1 MASMFAHP
9 LLFYMPLV
17 SSVLA
22 NSPFKATSSSYGF
35 EVEATGAGTKLK
47 YIDPGTNAQGA
58 TLNNPHVKVEDASLN
73 MALITPVLASIISK
87 HPKLSVEGD
96 SKSYTYTLKK
106 SNKRD
111 KTSTKGIIWRS
122 NIMQA
127 SKAANRAKPRQ
138 HINQNQGY
146 TSNPPDEPP
155 ELDIPIELGI
165 EKTENEK
172 EKEEPDKN
180 PHINDGNTCDEKSCN
195 NDEQIDSINTVGSG
209 EETPLFSGDERLEQ
223 NNTIEAL
230 KTSSGR
236 GELKGENELEF
247 QPKAPEIPIELGLAI
262 EEDNDSENAQ
272 AVVECQGRRK
282 PCQKNCAK
290 SKSCPPNESPPE
302 PDIPIELGSNIFETG
317 VPHNAED
324 FEVGDDEIMY
334 LPHSFLPTDFVLIDE
349 SENFAKNP
357 GGSVEL
363 FDTRSKINDKSE
375 YYAEAQKQNQINDNQ
390 PIRLKDKQPFK
401 TKLERTSNDDGDF
414 DGELLTSAVDDFEV
428 QSKHN
433 GVSSAYSRKKRSL
446 VSEKESVG
454 DGQNNS
460 DKYMERNDVTK
471 KTFEN
476 IKQSE
481 EKIYGDNTKLRDTV
495 AKTNSEAGVK
505 RSFTG
510 KDKPLQGYMQK
521 LADDVRSVMGEAK
534 SVLRNTGRVV
544 HGLKRVI
551 SGATV
556 LTSFTNNAVKF
567 AKYFSME
574 PDNST
579 IDYLEEKAVVALL
592 ESQKAAQEAKN
603 AARLAKFASEKAQA
617 AERRMEVLTQHHGN
631 LEAAFPYIQ
640 IANKQA
646 SKAKRLAKH
655 AVQSEKK
662 TEADVL
668 LVDTELSKMSNQLGF
683 KNTEVEPILK
693 VNKTSGL
700 KESNEL
706 PKDLKLELNRTMG
719 NLKKA
724 TEMHMGNMSN
734 AHYEDYFYKKQKQL
748 EEALKDRSVQE
759 TSEALNNLLSEV
771 KNMKEDEKLASQSD
785 VKSASNQRN
794 PVTVPVSQSFE
805 RFSESPTLDIVPDTK
820 AKLQESPILND
831 SPMDPDDIK
840 YIASLNS
847 KIAAIK
853 KEEEETKQKLKAIY
867 SRTVASGVR
876 QEDSTLRKLGITDTI
891 LRSTIKKSDSKNSKA
906 DLTNS
911 KPTLKA
917 INENRVKKD
926 RTVTFERQNNRKLH
940 KATDQVRDKKIH
952 SPVGNEYSG
961 IRKQLIQTSAK
972 KAEASPTSKLLI
984 YHSDVV
990 HPTERK
996 SDEAIIRA
1004 ELQGIDEGSESDN
1017 SLVTDDFNDGDA
1029 KKEKVLFESKLLND
1043 KLSNLNHE
1051 LKIASEKRR
1060 KDDLFQNFKIKR
1072 NKKTGYKQSYKKGP
1086 VSVTVQLNRDPY
1098 EKNYFSNQKNK
1109 EFLQAYGINGQDTS
1123 EQGVVERTRIPKPD
1137 DYYKVV
1143 YQRSYIP
1150 HQERSQD
1157 PVIIESKLRS
1167 SV

>member
-1 MASMFAHP
+1 MASIFAHA
-9 LLFYMPLV
+9 LLFYMSLV
-17 SSVLA
+17 FSVLA

-47 YIDPGTNAQGA
+47 YIDPGTNAQGT

-111 KTSTKGIIWRS
+111 KTSTKGIIWRNNIIKAS
-122 NIMQA
+122 N
-127 SKAANRAKPRQ
+127 AAHRAKPMF
-138 HINQNQGY
+138 Y

-155 ELDIPIELGI
+155 EPDIPIELGI
-165 EKTENEK
+165 EKTENEE
-172 EKEEPDKN
+172 EKEEPDTN

-223 NNTIEAL
+223 NNTIEAHE
-230 KTSSGR
+230 TSSAS

-247 QPKAPEIPIELGLAI
+247 PPKAPEIPIELGSAI

-272 AVVECQGRRK
+272 TAVECQSRRK

-290 SKSCPPNESPPE
+290 SKSCPPNESAPE
-302 PDIPIELGSNIFETG
+302 PDIPIELGSNIFDTG
-317 VPHNAED
+317 LPHNVED

-334 LPHSFLPTDFVLIDE
+334 LPHSFLPTDFVLIEE

-363 FDTRSKINDKSE
+363 FDTRSKISDKSE
-375 YYAEAQKQNQINDNQ
+375 YYAEPQKQNQINENP
-390 PIRLKDKQPFK
+390 PIHLKDKQSFK
-401 TKLERTSNDDGDF
+401 TRLERTSNDDGDF
-414 DGELLTSAVDDFEV
+414 DGELLMSAADDFEV

-433 GVSSAYSRKKRSL
+433 GISSAYSRKKRSL
-446 VSEKESVG
+446 LSDKETV
-454 DGQNNS
+454 DDEQNNS
-460 DKYMERNDVTK
+460 DKYSERNDVK
-471 KTFEN
+471 KKAFDN
-476 IKQSE
+476 IKQSKD
-481 EKIYGDNTKLRDTV
+481 KIFGGNTKLDDPV
-495 AKTNSEAGVK
+495 AKTNSEAEVK
-505 RSFTG
+505 RSFTE

-592 ESQKAAQEAKN
+592 ESQKAAQEAKD

-668 LVDTELSKMSNQLGF
+668 LVDTELSKMSNQLGL

-724 TEMHMGNMSN
+724 TEMHIGNKSN

-759 TSEALNNLLSEV
+759 TSEALNSLLSEV
-771 KNMKEDEKLASQSD
+771 KNMKEDGKLAHQSD
-785 VKSASNQRN
+785 VKSASNQTK
-794 PVTVPVSQSFE
+794 PITVSFSRSFE
-805 RFSESPTLDIVPDTK
+805 RLDESPKLDFVPDTS

-840 YIASLNS
+840 YIASLNN
-847 KIAAIK
+847 KIATIK

-867 SRTVASGVR
+867 SRTVAAGVR
-876 QEDSTLRKLGITDTI
+876 QEDSTLSKLGITDTI
-891 LRSTIKKSDSKNSKA
+891 LRSTIKKSDSKNLKA
-906 DLTNS
+906 DLKNN

-917 INENRVKKD
+917 INESTSVKKD
-926 RTVTFERQNNRKLH
+926 RTVTFERQNNRKLR
-940 KATDQVRDKKIH
+940 KVKNQVRDKKFH
-952 SPVGNEYSG
+952 SVVGNEYSG
-961 IRKQLIQTSAK
+961 IRKQLIQTSAR
-972 KAEASPTSKLLI
+972 KAETSPTSKLLV

-990 HPTERK
+990 HPSERK

-1017 SLVTDDFNDGDA
+1017 SLVTDDFDDGDA

-1051 LKIASEKRR
+1051 LKIASEKRL
-1060 KDDLFQNFKIKR
+1060 KDDTSQDLKVKRHEKI
-1072 NKKTGYKQSYKKGP
+1072 GYKQSYKKGP

-1098 EKNYFSNQKNK
+1098 EKSYFSNKDNK
-1109 EFLQAYGINGQDTS
+1109 EFSQPYGINGQDTS

-1150 HQERSQD
+1150 HQETSQY
-1157 PVIIESKLRS
+1157 PVLIENKRRS

>member
-1 MASMFAHP
+1 MVSIFLHALVFYIP
-9 LLFYMPLV
+9 LI
-17 SSVLA
+17 SSILA

-35 EVEATGAGTKLK
+35 EVEATGSGTKLK
-47 YIDPGTNAQGA
+47 YIDPGTSAQGA
-58 TLNNPHVKVEDASLN
+58 TLNNPHVKVEDSSLN
-73 MALITPVLASIISK
+73 MALITPVSASIMSK

-96 SKSYTYTLKK
+96 SKSYTYTSKK

-111 KTSTKGIIWRS
+111 KTSTKGIIWR
-122 NIMQA
+122 NNLQA
-127 SKAANRAKPRQ
+127 SKAAHRAKP
-138 HINQNQGY
+138 IFY
-146 TSNPPDEPP
+146 TYNPPDEPP
-155 ELDIPIELGI
+155 EPDIPIELGI
-165 EKTENEK
+165 EKTGNEEEK
-172 EKEEPDKN
+172 EQPDTN

-195 NDEQIDSINTVGSG
+195 NDEQVDSINTVGSG
-209 EETPLFSGDERLEQ
+209 EETPLFSGDEMLEQ
-223 NNTIEAL
+223 NNTMEAL
-230 KTSSGR
+230 ETSSAS

-247 QPKAPEIPIELGLAI
+247 PPDAPEIPIELGSAI

-272 AVVECQGRRK
+272 TTVECPGKRK

-317 VPHNAED
+317 LSNNAED

-334 LPHSFLPTDFVLIDE
+334 LPHSFLPTDFVLIDD
-349 SENFAKNP
+349 SENFARNP
-357 GGSVEL
+357 SGSVKL
-363 FDTRSKINDKSE
+363 FDIRSKINDKSK
-375 YYAEAQKQNQINDNQ
+375 YYTESQAQNQINENP
-390 PIRLKDKQPFK
+390 PIQLKNKQSFK
-401 TKLERTSNDDGDF
+401 TRLERTSNDDGDF
-414 DGELLTSAVDDFEV
+414 DGELLTSAADDFEV

-433 GVSSAYSRKKRSL
+433 GASSAYSRKKRSL
-446 VSEKESVG
+446 LSDRESV
-454 DGQNNS
+454 DDEQINS
-460 DKYMERNDVTK
+460 DQYKKTNDVK
-471 KTFEN
+471 KKAFEN
-476 IKQSE
+476 IKHSKDE
-481 EKIYGDNTKLRDTV
+481 ILEDNTKLRDTV
-495 AKTNSEAGVK
+495 TKTNSEAEVK
-505 RSFTG
+505 RGFTG

-521 LADDVRSVMGEAK
+521 LADDVRNVMGEAK

-592 ESQKAAQEAKN
+592 ESQKAAQEAKD

-617 AERRMEVLTQHHGN
+617 AERNMEVLTKHQGN
-631 LEAAFPYIQ
+631 LEVVFPYIQ

-655 AVQSEKK
+655 AAQSEKK

-668 LVDTELSKMSNQLGF
+668 LVDTELSKMSNQLGL
-683 KNTEVEPILK
+683 KNTDVEPTLK
-693 VNKTSGL
+693 ANKTSDM

-706 PKDLKLELNRTMG
+706 PKDLKLELNKTMG

-724 TEMHMGNMSN
+724 TEMQIGNKSK

-759 TSEALNNLLSEV
+759 TSEALNSLLSEV
-771 KNMKEDEKLASQSD
+771 KNMKEDGKPVHQSD
-785 VKSASNQRN
+785 VKSAVNQTKLITVSFSRPFERLDESPKLDFV
-794 PVTVPVSQSFE
+794 PVTS
-805 RFSESPTLDIVPDTK
+805 

-831 SPMDPDDIK
+831 SPLDPEDIK

-867 SRTVASGVR
+867 SRTVGSGVR
-876 QEDSTLRKLGITDTI
+876 QEDSIFSKSSIADTI
-891 LRSTIKKSDSKNSKA
+891 LRSTIRKSDSKSLNA
-906 DLTNS
+906 DLKNS
-911 KPTLKA
+911 KPTLKGV
-917 INENRVKKD
+917 NENTLVKKD
-926 RTVTFERQNNRKLH
+926 RTVKFERQDNRKHH
-940 KATDQVRDKKIH
+940 KAKNQVQDKMFH
-952 SPVGNEYSG
+952 SVVGNEYSG
-961 IRKQLIQTSAK
+961 IRKQLIQTSAR
-972 KAEASPTSKLLI
+972 KAETSPTSKLLI
-984 YHSDVV
+984 YHNDVV

-1017 SLVTDDFNDGDA
+1017 SLITDDFNDGDA

-1043 KLSNLNHE
+1043 KLSNLNRE
-1051 LKIASEKRR
+1051 LKIASEKRL
-1060 KDDLFQNFKIKR
+1060 KDDTSQNLKIKR
-1072 NKKTGYKQSYKKGP
+1072 HKKSGYKQSYKKGP

-1098 EKNYFSNQKNK
+1098 EKSYFSNKK
-1109 EFLQAYGINGQDTS
+1109 KKGLSEPYGINGLDTS

-1150 HQERSQD
+1150 HQERIQY
-1157 PVIIESKLRS
+1157 PVLIENKHRS